1 MGLLQKQQESAG
13 IRASLVARSVKSL
26 PTVQETWVRSLG
38 WEDPL
43 QKEMA
48 THSSI
53 LAWKMPW
60 TEEPGRLQF
69 IASHRVKHYWYDL
82 ACIHTW
88 GQNVYTGLGWLKV
101 LRSVG
106 WVKFICIKIPEASW
120 ERVYSSGSESLVQT
134 QCLKNW
140 KGKAILKQP
149 HVYPSN
155 YFPVPVSSCL
165 STQKMELEIKWMR

>member
-1 MGLLQKQQESAG
+1 MLAIWPQLEFHVTFKTRPLRNYFWSNLL
-13 IRASLVARSVKSL
+13 IRLFFHMHQVCLLEEGK
-26 PTVQETWVRSLG
+26 
-38 WEDPL
+38 
-43 QKEMA
+43 A